1 MFQKKKPQTIASWG
15 KMMFVMAMVA
25 MLAGLTAA
33 PANAGSI
40 LINPLSVV
48 DNVTHWTYTY
58 SVDLT
63 AFSQITSGTPA
74 QFTLLDAEGYIPGS
88 ATVLADWVFSS
99 LNSGPIP
106 PNVSPSDHPGVPNL
120 TWTYTGALMTGPLHI
135 GDVAFN
141 SIYGPGGLGEYV
153 GRDRSSSGNNLPQS
167 NYGQIDYSYPTSV
180 PEPGTYAL
188 MGLGLTAIAM
198 IGRRRNKG
206 GDSTSN

>member
-1 MFQKKKPQTIASWG
+1 MDKKNKHMAIQVLG
-15 KMMFVMAMVA
+15 KMMMCL
-25 MLAGLTAA
+25 MLALMLGLTAT

-40 LINPLSVV
+40 LVNPLSVV

-63 AFSQITSGTPA
+63 AFSQITLGTPA

-88 ATVLADWVFSS
+88 ATVLPNWVFSS

-106 PNVSPSDHPGVPNL
+106 PNVSPSDDPGIPNL

-153 GRDRSSSGNNLPQS
+153 GRDRSTSGNNLPQS
-167 NYGQIDYSYPTSV
+167 NYGQIEYSYPTSV

-188 MGLGLTAIAM
+188 MGAGLLGLAAL
-198 IGRRRNKG
+198 RRRKG
-206 GDSTSN
+206 GDNTSN